1 MIAIETITPYIDVIF
16 DEETVE
22 ILSPKVI
29 ELRSKIHDE
38 DYMNNAIQRIA
49 QVISKKLVENPEE
62 LKLTV

>member
-49 QVISKKLVENPEE
+49 QVISKKLVQNPEE